1 MRVLKYSTAMAA
13 SGWAVTF
20 QAATALAEA
29 GRPRPWQL
37 GLQDMVTPAGVDGAA
52 FHDLL
57 LVVITVIGI
66 FVLALLIYVMI
77 RFNAKSN
84 PTPTKTTHN
93 TLLEVAWTVLPIV
106 ILVILAVP
114 SFKLL
119 YLQDV
124 VPKPEMTIKAVGHQW
139 YWSYEYPDHGNF
151 GFDAYMVP
159 AGDLK
164 DPSLRLLDTDT
175 EVVVPVN
182 MTVQVLV
189 TAEDVLHAWAVPS
202 LYVKMD
208 AVPGRINAT
217 WFKATQ
223 EGTFYGQCSELCGK
237 DHGFMPIKVRVVSK
251 PAFEAWLKQARKE
264 HAQAGPGRD
273 TEVARR

>member
-1 MRVLKYSTAMAA
+1 MRVLKFSTVLAA
-13 SGWAVTF
+13 SGTAVSF
-20 QAATALAEA
+20 PGATALADA
-29 GRPRPWQL
+29 GVPRPWQL
-37 GLQDMVTPAGVDGAA
+37 GFQDMVTPAGVAGAA

-57 LVVITVIGI
+57 LVVITVITV
-66 FVLALLIYVMI
+66 FVLGLLIFVMI

-93 TLLEVAWTVLPIV
+93 TLLEVAWTVVPII

-124 VPKPEMTIKAVGHQW
+124 VPKPDMTIKAVGHQW

-151 GFDAYMVP
+151 SFAAYMVP
-159 AGDLK
+159 ESELK

-182 MTVQVLV
+182 TTIQVLV
-189 TAEDVLHAWAVPS
+189 TADDVLHAWAVPS

-251 PAFEAWLKQARKE
+251 QAFEDWLKWAKKE
-264 HAQAGPGRD
+264 YAQGEPGRD
-273 TEVARR
+273 TKVARR